1 MESEEKFRERLDKL
15 SKISPEK
22 KKEHLKKIE
31 EREDR
36 FVNDVKW
43 RMKDRLEQD
52 RSTPLEE

>member
-1 MESEEKFRERLDKL
+1 MESEEKFLKRLNKL
-15 SKISPEK
+15 SKASSKK

-36 FVNDVKW
+36 LVENVKW

-52 RSTPLEE
+52 RSEPLEE